1 MIFGGSAGCGKTFAE
16 LMDPIRYKNIKGFG
30 CTIFRKNANQI
41 TQQGGLWDE
50 SLELYS
56 QIKGAVPRITERQ
69 WLFKD
74 KKGNIVSKVSF
85 KHLERDADVHAY
97 QGGQICAMFYD
108 ELTHFSEYIFFYMLS
123 RNRSSCGVKS
133 YIRATCNP
141 DPDSWVRKFIDWWIG
156 EDGFPIKE
164 RSGVIRYM
172 VRISGEVNWG
182 DSREELWEKFNLVT
196 EKDREKVKSVT
207 FIPALLEDNPALMK
221 KDPGYRANLEN
232 LPEVERMQ
240 LLYGN
245 WNIRASAGLYF
256 KRLQVKSYYQV
267 VPDDLV
273 SIVRCWDLAATSEDE
288 NGDPAYTAGVLMA
301 KRKDDSFI
309 VIDVINERL
318 SADEVRKLIRLTAE
332 KDRAAYPKLPVTVR
346 IPQDPGQAG
355 KDQAKQYIRL
365 MAGFNIKAVPETG
378 SKEARATPFA
388 AQWQA
393 GNVGL
398 AIADWNES
406 YLKQLESFPQ
416 GKFKDMVDASANAF
430 AELTISKNFNPRNL
444 I

>member
-301 KRKDDSFI
+301 KRKDESFI

>member
-1 MIFGGSAGCGKTFAE
+1 M
-16 LMDPIRYKNIKGFG
+16 
-30 CTIFRKNANQI
+30 
-41 TQQGGLWDE
+41 WDE

-74 KKGNIVSKVSF
+74 KKGNVISKISF

-97 QGGQICAMFYD
+97 QGGQICALFYD

-123 RNRSSCGVKS
+123 RNRSSCGVRS

-141 DPDSWVRKFIDWWIG
+141 DPDSWVRQFIDWWIG

-164 RSGVIRYM
+164 RSGVIRFM
-172 VRISGEVNWG
+172 VRISGKVNWG

-256 KRLQVKSYYQV
+256 KRLQVRSYYQI

-273 SIVRCWDLAATSEDE
+273 AIVRCWDLAATSEDE
-288 NGDPAYTAGVLMA
+288 NGDPAYTSGVLMA

-355 KDQAKQYIRL
+355 KDQAKQYVQM

-398 AIADWNES
+398 VIANWNED

-430 AELTISKNFNPRNL
+430 AEITISKNFNPRNL

>member
-1 MIFGGSAGCGKTFAE
+1 ME
-16 LMDPIRYKNIKGFG
+16 PIRYKNIKGFNG
-30 CTIFRKNANQI
+30 TIFR
-41 TQQGGLWDE
+41 TQHTDLIKDGGLWEE
-50 SLELYS
+50 SSKIYS
-56 QIKGAVPRITERQ
+56 EVKGASQRLGDKQ
-69 WLFKD
+69 WLFRD
-74 KKGNIVSKVSF
+74 KKGNVTSKVTFSYLNSTNMQTW
-85 KHLERDADVHAY
+85 K
-97 QGGQICAMFYD
+97 GSQICFIGYD
-108 ELTHFSEYIFFYMLS
+108 ELCDFEEKCFWFMLS
-123 RNRSSCGVKS
+123 RNRSTCGVQP
-133 YIRATCNP
+133 YIRGTCNP
-141 DPDSWVRKFIDWWIG
+141 DPDSWVAKFIEWWINQDTG
-156 EDGFPIKE
+156 YAIPE
-164 RSGVIRYM
+164 RSGIIRWM
-172 VRISGEVNWG
+172 IRRDEKIFWA
-182 DSREELWEKFNLVT
+182 DTKEELWEQFDLKT
-196 EKDREKVKSVT
+196 DEEKQEPKSVT
-207 FIPALLEDNPALMK
+207 FIASSIYDNQELLKVNPQYL
-221 KDPGYRANLEN
+221 GNLKAMA
-232 LPEVERMQ
+232 EVDRERF
-240 LLYGN
+240 LRGN
-245 WNIRASAGLYF
+245 WKIKPAAGLYF
-256 KRLQVKSYYQV
+256 KRLQVRSYYQI

-273 SIVRCWDLAATSEDE
+273 AIVRCWDLAATSEDE
-288 NGDPAYTAGVLMA
+288 NGDPAYTSGVLMA

-355 KDQAKQYIRL
+355 KDQAKQYVQM

-398 AIADWNES
+398 VIANWNED

-430 AELTISKNFNPRNL
+430 AEITISKNFNPRNL